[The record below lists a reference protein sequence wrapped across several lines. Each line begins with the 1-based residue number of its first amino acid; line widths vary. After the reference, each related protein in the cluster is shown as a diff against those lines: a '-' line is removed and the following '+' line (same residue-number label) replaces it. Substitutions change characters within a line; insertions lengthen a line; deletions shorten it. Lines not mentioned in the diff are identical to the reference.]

1 MINTNTNGITNN
13 ANNIVNNANVINANT
28 NSIASNAN
36 NINVLSSGVG
46 LNSAAIANVNTRVD
60 SNLLAIMGNVEAIE
74 DLGAGIASA
83 FALPDM
89 YLNPDETYTI
99 GGGVGFYEGET
110 AVAAG
115 VMIRAG
121 ENLSFGGSV
130 AGSDGAF
137 GGKLQARWGG

>member
-1 MINTNTNGITNN
+1 M
-13 ANNIVNNANVINANT
+13 ANNTAAIGTT
-28 NSIASNAN
+28 NSRIDNNLTSILN
-36 NINVLSSGVG
+36 NI
-46 LNSAAIANVNTRVD
+46 
-60 SNLLAIMGNVEAIE
+60 EAIE
-74 DLGAGIASA
+74 DLSAGIASA

-89 YLNPDETYTI
+89 YLNPDETYSI

-130 AGSDGAF
+130 AGASGAF